1 MSPSEIGSN
10 FVTGAEKFVPL
21 PGNGLGSSLKRGCE
35 QYPNIQ
41 SGLPETIFTLPEQKW
56 PQSREFMP
64 P

>member
-35 QYPNIQ
+35 QYPNI
-41 SGLPETIFTLPEQKW
+41 
-56 PQSREFMP
+56 
-64 P
+64 